1 MRTRTQGPHGDGD
14 RAVSERPLGRDGS
27 QRTAAGAGALGA
39 ADRGVA
45 EAPSEEVATNPTT
58 ELPELT
64 QDWVNRLLEGT
75 NRTLCALGPRRKEQ

>member
-1 MRTRTQGPHGDGD
+1 MCLETNPIPIQRAQTNVRTRTQGPHGDGD

-58 ELPELT
+58 ELPEPT
-64 QDWVNRLLEGT
+64 
-75 NRTLCALGPRRKEQ
+75 RTGK

>member
-1 MRTRTQGPHGDGD
+1 M
-14 RAVSERPLGRDGS
+14 SERPLGRDGS

-58 ELPELT
+58 ELPEPT
-64 QDWVNRLLEGT
+64 QDWEIDSWRLKQDLVHQDPGERSSEPAGD
-75 NRTLCALGPRRKEQ
+75 

>member
-1 MRTRTQGPHGDGD
+1 MET
-14 RAVSERPLGRDGS
+14 ELCRPLGRDGS

-58 ELPELT
+58 ELPEPT
-64 QDWVNRLLEGT
+64 
-75 NRTLCALGPRRKEQ
+75 RTGK